1 MRPRPR
7 RASIAVVESCTEGEP
22 DNMNA
27 STHRMQ
33 AAISLPVWDRAGL
46 ILTGLTVLFL
56 SALCLSAFAATQAAA
71 QNYEDQG
78 FYQSYV
84 FGTPDDPTEEWQLA
98 YGGRLYDMWW
108 AVLFVDPPK
117 ETHPLYPESGARAGS
132 ATWRCVECHG
142 WDYRG
147 RDGVPGIDGMA
158 GQDPARIAEILRGAD
173 HGYTAELIPD
183 TAMTALAL
191 FVSKGQIESDQV
203 IDRGTGR
210 VRGNPERGKTV
221 FQNVCAICQDYDGQA
236 WITGD
241 EEGEELQTLGAI
253 ANANPWR
260 GLHKV
265 MNGQTYADMPAMRA
279 FDRQVVL
286 DILAYAQTLPQ
297 RRGP

>member
-1 MRPRPR
+1 M
-7 RASIAVVESCTEGEP
+7 
-22 DNMNA
+22 MA
-27 STHRMQ
+27 STYRAQ
-33 AAISLPVWDRAGL
+33 AAECRPDRDRAFPVMAAL
-46 ILTGLTVLFL
+46 LVLVL
-56 SALCLSAFAATQAAA
+56 SACATPALA

-84 FGTPDDPTEEWQLA
+84 FGAPDDPTEDWLLA

-108 AVLFVDPPK
+108 AVLFVEPPK
-117 ETHPLYPESGARAGS
+117 RTHPLYPEAGKQSGA
-132 ATWRCVECHG
+132 ATWRCVACHG

-147 RDGVPGIDGMA
+147 RDGAYGAGPHYTGIKGIDAMA
-158 GQDPARIAEILRGAD
+158 GEDPARIIEILRGTGHGFTAD
-173 HGYTAELIPD
+173 LMPD
-183 TAMTALAL
+183 KAVSALAL
-191 FVSKGQIESDQV
+191 FVSRGQIDPERA
-203 IDRGTGR
+203 IDRETGR

-221 FQNVCAICQDYDGQA
+221 FQNVCAICHDYDGQT

-241 EEGEELQTLGAI
+241 EGGEEMQTLGAI

-286 DILAYAQTLPQ
+286 DILAYAQTLPR